1 MLMSMLILIT
11 DDDISLPGWMEEDE
25 RLAGK
30 LGHHGTFTT
39 GRADRRPQQ
48 SSKKTAEFSPRS
60 QESVVPGKLNMAD
73 YHHVTSALS
82 RLNMKQRQA
91 PLADDEELGGDD
103 GGGYAVPQD
112 VINNGLP
119 GSEYAQPMVALQE
132 QHSRAAAKPR
142 SKNRERRER
151 AKLDYSDSETDSSS
165 EEPERPSKKSGATRK
180 ARKKRSAIPVAT
192 PVVPNIPIKL
202 PETASLEKRK
212 LPCQSVLPS
221 VSSVRKLLKELQN
234 HRLSAMRSLEGP
246 SSFDDFLGFQSEPLL
261 CFVKMK

>member
-1 MLMSMLILIT
+1 MLMSILILIT

-48 SSKKTAEFSPRS
+48 SSKKVAEFSPRS

-151 AKLDYSDSETDSSS
+151 AKLEYSDSETDSSS
-165 EEPERPSKKSGATRK
+165 DERPPKKSGATRK
-180 ARKKRSAIPVAT
+180 TRKKRTQAIPVAT

-212 LPCQSVLPS
+212 LSALSCLVASLSLVWAENCQNISI
-221 VSSVRKLLKELQN
+221 
-234 HRLSAMRSLEGP
+234 
-246 SSFDDFLGFQSEPLL
+246 
-261 CFVKMK
+261 